1 VCPKLL
7 GHFLQGHFLIIRTRH
22 FPGPDR
28 PLRAMPVPLQQASD
42 HRGVEGAALGG
53 PKALRVQAG
62 GNLLGRGGSRQPEYD
77 CIAMC

>member
-1 VCPKLL
+1 MRPELL

-28 PLRAMPVPLQQASD
+28 PRRAMSVPLQQAPD
-42 HRGVEGAALGG
+42 HRSVEGSPLGR

-62 GNLLGRGGSRQPEYD
+62 CD
-77 CIAMC
+77 